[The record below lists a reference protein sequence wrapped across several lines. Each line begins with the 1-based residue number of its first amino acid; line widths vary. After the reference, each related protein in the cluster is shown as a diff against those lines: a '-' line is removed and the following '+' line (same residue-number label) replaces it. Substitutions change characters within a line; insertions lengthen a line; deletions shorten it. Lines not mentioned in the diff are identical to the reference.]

1 MTTPVGSISWRCQRD
16 VEAPCDAGEPVAPP
30 AMTERDGSR
39 EHTRPLPCGYA
50 IELAHQLREEVVRIE
65 LLDDQ
70 LQECQRPRKLSRA
83 SGKHPDCARTKLVP
97 PMVGLVLL
105 LCPCGFFQETIDV
118 DDGVTD
124 LAHGSSD
131 WQRVN
136 ARVPVS
142 AEGLGSPRCYGG
154 CERVSGDMRA

>member
-1 MTTPVGSISWRCQRD
+1 
-16 VEAPCDAGEPVAPP
+16 
-30 AMTERDGSR
+30 MTERDGSR

-118 DDGVTD
+118 DDDGTD
-124 LAHGSSD
+124 LAHGSSNELAACGYT
-131 WQRVN
+131 R
-136 ARVPVS
+136 AGFS